1 MDKIGICIAYKIN
14 GEETE
19 IAPLGADQYEACEA
33 VIEEM
38 PGWSETTVGITDYDK
53 LPENAKAY
61 IQRIEQILDVKI
73 TILST
78 GPNRH
83 ETIILESPFA

>member
-1 MDKIGICIAYKIN
+1 
-14 GEETE
+14 
-19 IAPLGADQYEACEA
+19 

-38 PGWSETTVGITDYDK
+38 PGWSETTAGVTDYAK

-61 IQRIEQILDVKI
+61 IKRLEELVGVKV

-78 GPNRH
+78 GPDRD
-83 ETIILESPFA
+83 ETIILEHPFA

>member
-1 MDKIGICIAYKIN
+1 
-14 GEETE
+14 
-19 IAPLGADQYEACEA
+19 LGADQYQACEA

-38 PGWSETTVGITDYDK
+38 PGWQGSTAGITSFEQ

-61 IQRIEQILDVKI
+61 IARIEQLVGVKV

-78 GPNRH
+78 GPDRN
-83 ETIILESPFA
+83 ETIVLENPFVC